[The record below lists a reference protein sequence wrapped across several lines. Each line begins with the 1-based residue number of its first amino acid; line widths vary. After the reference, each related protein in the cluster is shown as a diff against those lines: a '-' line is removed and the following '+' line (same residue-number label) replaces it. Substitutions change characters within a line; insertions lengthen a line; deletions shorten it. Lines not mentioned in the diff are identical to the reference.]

1 MFAVHLH
8 RSQTQQRFVTA
19 SAVLCMA
26 IGCGFVKFALQ
37 PWLTTNYDWRLVM
50 LAAASRLVEVFVF
63 TAE

>member
-1 MFAVHLH
+1 
-8 RSQTQQRFVTA
+8 
-19 SAVLCMA
+19 MA